1 MHLYQNRSII
11 VTGHK
16 VVLNPERQ
24 STGDEEIRDGVADNE
39 EDSDVEKS
47 RTRSAGLILA
57 L

>member
-1 MHLYQNRSII
+1 M
-11 VTGHK
+11 TGHK

-47 RTRSAGLILA
+47 RTRFAGLILA